1 MQPAWV
7 PLGSWIIQPPLPSR
21 KPHVVA
27 LRIFT
32 CSASYNI
39 MHNAGGFCWQGFQV
53 LCSHAPT
60 LPELCS
66 LGLELCL
73 VLRTIKSIATRSS
86 LWFWLFIF
94 WLSAYQILHVLLHKG
109 QRELTGHACQSTG
122 SSTFLQYALSFM
134 LLGRSCG
141 SLHAT
146 AMLGVGC

>member
-1 MQPAWV
+1 MGAARQ
-7 PLGSWIIQPPLPSR
+7 LDHTTPLPSG

-27 LRIFT
+27 LLYSS
-32 CSASYNI
+32 CSASAKL
-39 MHNAGGFCWQGFQV
+39 MHIEGGLCWQGFQV

-73 VLRTIKSIATRSS
+73 MFWTVKSIATRSS
-86 LWFWLFIF
+86 LWLWLFIF

-109 QRELTGHACQSTG
+109 QRKPTGHACQSTG
-122 SSTFLQYALSFM
+122 SSTFLQYSLSLV
-134 LLGRSCG
+134 LLDRSHG